1 MLSPRKIALF
11 VLACSPLFVLPS
23 VARAGDAAQA
33 ATDATKAA
41 SAAAT
46 SATNAA
52 AAMSDATK
60 AAQAAGHAGEQ
71 AADAAKAAAA
81 AMQGKSSGFQA
92 DLLADYG
99 YITGHLLA
107 LADAV
112 PAEKYGWRPGEG
124 VRSFA
129 EVIGHVAAANYYGSA
144 ALGTPTPAGVN
155 PGDLEKVADKAQ
167 SIANLKAA
175 IAQFQKAVGAVDAS
189 ALDDKVDLF
198 GMSMTKR
205 RVMLTMQGHAHEHT
219 GQAIAYARVNG
230 IVPPWSKP
238 AAASN

>member
-1 MLSPRKIALF
+1 MLSPRKLALV
-11 VLACSPLFVLPS
+11 VLACTPLALHAS
-23 VARAGDAAQA
+23 VARAGDAAQT
-33 ATDATKAA
+33 ATDAAKAA
-41 SAAAT
+41 SAAA
-46 SATNAA
+46 ATVTTTAA
-52 AAMSDATK
+52 AV
-60 AAQAAGHAGEQ
+60 G
-71 AADAAKAAAA
+71 DAAKTAQSAAG
-81 AMQGKSSGFQA
+81 AMTGKSSGGFQS

-112 PAEKYGWRPGEG
+112 PADKYAWRPGEG

-175 IAQFQKAVGAVDAS
+175 IEQFQKAVGAVDAS

-238 AAASN
+238 ATASH

>member
-1 MLSPRKIALF
+1 MHLPRKLALAA
-11 VLACSPLFVLPS
+11 LACSSLALS
-23 VARAGDAAQA
+23 ANAARADGDAAQA
-33 ATDATKAA
+33 ATDAAQAA
-41 SAAAT
+41 QAVSAAA
-46 SATNAA
+46 ATTVDAAEAAKVAA
-52 AAMSDATK
+52 AN
-60 AAQAAGHAGEQ
+60 
-71 AADAAKAAAA
+71 AAKAATAA
-81 AMQGKSSGFQA
+81 AGAVQGKSSGFQT

-112 PAEKYGWRPGEG
+112 PADKYAWRPGEG

-155 PGDLEKVADKAQ
+155 PGDLEKVADKTQ

-175 IAQFQKAVGAVDAS
+175 IEQFQKAVGAVDAS
-189 ALDDKVDLF
+189 ALDEKVNLF

>member
-1 MLSPRKIALF
+1 MLSPRKLVLV
-11 VLACSPLFVLPS
+11 VLACSSLVHAS
-23 VARAGDAAQA
+23 IARAGDAAQT
-33 ATDATKAA
+33 ATDAAK
-41 SAAAT
+41 AAAT
-46 SATNAA
+46 AATAATNATA
-52 AAMSDATK
+52 TVSDAAK

-71 AADAAKAAAA
+71 AVDAAKAAAA
-81 AMQGKSSGFQA
+81 AAMQGSSAGFQT

-112 PAEKYGWRPGEG
+112 PADKYAWRPGEG

-155 PGDLEKVADKAQ
+155 PGDLEKVSDKAQ

-175 IAQFQKAVGAVDAS
+175 IEQFQKAVGAVDAS
-189 ALDDKVDLF
+189 TLDDKVNLF

-205 RVMLTMQGHAHEHT
+205 RVMLTMQGTRTSTPDRPSPTRA
-219 GQAIAYARVNG
+219 
-230 IVPPWSKP
+230 
-238 AAASN
+238 